1 MEQPL
6 NLPKKLLKIADLTFE
21 LPDDFEG
28 DFKSALQLLL
38 NYLTEVFGDKDIDP
52 ATLDSAAS
60 IFEDPQKRKLLVRFG
75 IFERG
80 DDGNYYLK

>member
-1 MEQPL
+1 MDQPL

-28 DFKSALQLLL
+28 DFKSALQLLVEYL
-38 NYLTEVFGDKDIDP
+38 NQVFGKEEIDP
-52 ATLDSAAS
+52 TKLQGAS
-60 IFEDPQKRKLLVRFG
+60 SLFEDPQKRKLLVSFG
-75 IFERG
+75 IFERR